1 MKKII
6 FTGGQ
11 SMIGKQIVK
20 ETIMALE
27 DMMDY
32 VEVEHRPE
40 LQERLGEIQTLLNFW
55 RMYESMMPAEEGR
68 NEC

>member
-1 MKKII
+1 
-6 FTGGQ
+6 
-11 SMIGKQIVK
+11 MIGKQIVK
-20 ETIMALE
+20 DTIMALE

-32 VEVEHRPE
+32 VEVEHRAE

-55 RMYESMMPAEEGR
+55 RMYESMMPAEEGK